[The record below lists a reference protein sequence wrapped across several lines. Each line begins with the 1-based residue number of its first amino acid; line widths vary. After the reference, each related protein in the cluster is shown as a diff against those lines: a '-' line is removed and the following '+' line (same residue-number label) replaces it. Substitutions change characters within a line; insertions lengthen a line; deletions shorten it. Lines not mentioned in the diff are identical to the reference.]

1 MQTLRG
7 HPWST
12 VETLERQR
20 GWRGGP
26 PPREG
31 ARAAGG
37 GCPHKGQ
44 VGSCTRPPW
53 WVPGMPTACHPRPVL
68 TSTAISRGN
77 HWAAEGHTR
86 PRSGAT
92 VGAKVTLRARP
103 VQSSAGGQGAVRW
116 AKGGGAAGCTDAGA
130 EVWGQGQRGGLIW
143 VPYVSKGEPGGAG
156 RGGRPPGRKP
166 LAVDAASGPGQ
177 FPQMSPVPSKNQPEK
192 SMLNRSLL
200 QEHRPPDRPL

>member
-1 MQTLRG
+1 MEGRPPPPG
-7 HPWST
+7 
-12 VETLERQR
+12 
-20 GWRGGP
+20 GGP
-26 PPREG
+26 SSRWRVSPQRP
-31 ARAAGG
+31 GG
-37 GCPHKGQ
+37 ERYP
-44 VGSCTRPPW
+44 TPW
-53 WVPGMPTACHPRPVL
+53 CVPGMPTACHPRPVL

-86 PRSGAT
+86 PRSGAS

-103 VQSSAGGQGAVRW
+103 VQSSAGGRGAVRW

>member
-26 PPREG
+26 PPGRGPEQQVEG
-31 ARAAGG
+31 VPTKASWGAVPAR
-37 GCPHKGQ
+37 P
-44 VGSCTRPPW
+44 VGS
-53 WVPGMPTACHPRPVL
+53 GMPTACHPRPVL
-68 TSTAISRGN
+68 TSMAISRGN

-86 PRSGAT
+86 PRSGAS
-92 VGAKVTLRARP
+92 VRAKVTLRARP
-103 VQSSAGGQGAVRW
+103 VQSSAGGRGAVRW